1 MIVCQCKS
9 ISHRVVDAAIEDG
22 ATTVGAIGR
31 ACGAGTICGGCV
43 CNLKQRLAAARP
55 RVDAT
60 APEGAAEELPLRRH
74 G

>member
-9 ISHRVVDAAIEDG
+9 LSHRVVDAAIAEG

-31 ACGAGTICGGCV
+31 ACGAGTVCGGCV

-55 RVDAT
+55 QVDAT
-60 APEGAAEELPLRRH
+60 APEVVEDGAPLRRH